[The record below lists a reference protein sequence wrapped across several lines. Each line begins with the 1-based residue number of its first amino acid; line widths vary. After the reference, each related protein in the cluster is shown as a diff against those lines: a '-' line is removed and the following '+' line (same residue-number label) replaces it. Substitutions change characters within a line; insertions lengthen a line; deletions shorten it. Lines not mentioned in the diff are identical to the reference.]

1 MKTKQQELDALRALA
16 QELGPQSYLGP
27 WILDNLPGIEA
38 DMRADLPPVV
48 TWSDLRGLHAAAI
61 EDAKKYRKA
70 TEQERQRVL
79 DAALEDAR
87 RIRANTAVDLRKAL
101 LAIDKVV

>member
-1 MKTKQQELDALRALA
+1 MKTKAQEIEALRALA
-16 QELGPQSYLGP
+16 TELGPDSYLGP

-48 TWSDLRGLHAAAI
+48 SWSDLRGLHAAAI

-70 TEQERQRVL
+70 TEEERQRIL

-87 RIRANTAVDLRKAL
+87 RIRASTAADLRKAL
-101 LAIDKVV
+101 IAIDRIV